1 MSGTEFVEI
10 IEKLN
15 QLDDNDKEYVRDILT
30 KQLVESK
37 RDTLIQR
44 VNEAEVNYTTGKV
57 SSGNADELLAELE
70 DD

>member
-30 KQLVESK
+30 KQLIESK

-44 VNEAEVNYTTGKV
+44 VKEAEANYTTGKV
-57 SSGNADELLAELE
+57 SSGNADELLADLE